1 MSEETRIAKFR
12 LPEWCLYACVL
23 VAPLRCYGLGSLGWG
38 NFSFF
43 RFFGILMILFEIAEM
58 ASYRYLKITK
68 SMSGI
73 FLIIGSSI
81 IAAVYS
87 TLLSSSNFSAMLIG
101 LVWLLFAMAIVS
113 RRPFMIGRLIVLY
126 VISAILPVF
135 FGLYQYASYVLIKQ
149 LPPFPLSQFLVS
161 EGKTGLLFQSEVRIM
176 SFFLDPSYYGMFLI
190 SIIIIISCALI
201 NQEKF
206 GPIKN
211 KAIRILF
218 VIMLFASIISLFT
231 SLSITA
237 FLGLF
242 VGIGIV
248 VLNSKNRKTIWKM
261 LGLLAILLLLLFI
274 IDKVFNL
281 NFWDTLLWKLQVNTE
296 KHGIIGGR
304 GDHMMNAI
312 EKWLSSPLFG
322 VGFGDLA
329 LNGVSF
335 SGHNTLLTV
344 LGQQG
349 LIGFIIHLYFLF
361 ILPLLYFKRGRK
373 DVYDLIAFAPL
384 MAVFVQSMGYD
395 LIYKIDSHYVL
406 MLISFSIF
414 EIVRKDGET
423 EILKENRNARYNTI

>member
-1 MSEETRIAKFR
+1 
-12 LPEWCLYACVL
+12 
-23 VAPLRCYGLGSLGWG
+23 
-38 NFSFF
+38 
-43 RFFGILMILFEIAEM
+43 MILFEIAEI
-58 ASYRYLKITK
+58 ASYRYFKITK
-68 SMSGI
+68 SMTSI

-87 TLLSSSNFSAMLIG
+87 TLLAGSNFSAMLIG
-101 LVWLLFAMAIVS
+101 LVWLLFAMVIVS
-113 RRPFMIGRLIVLY
+113 RRPFMIDRLIVTY
-126 VISAILPVF
+126 VVSAIFPVF
-135 FGLYQYASYVLIKQ
+135 FGLYQYALYFFTKQ

-190 SIIIIISCALI
+190 SIIIIISCVLI
-201 NQEKF
+201 NQEKV
-206 GPIKN
+206 GPLKN

-218 VIMLFASIISLFT
+218 VIILFASIISLFT

-248 VLNSKNRKTIWKM
+248 VLNSKNRKTILKV

-281 NFWDTLLWKLQVNTE
+281 NFWDTLLWKLQVNTDRY
-296 KHGIIGGR
+296 GITGGR
-304 GDHMMNAI
+304 ADHMMNAI

-329 LNGVSF
+329 LNGVSS

-361 ILPLLYFKRGRK
+361 ILPLLYFKRSRK
-373 DVYDLIAFAPL
+373 DVYALIAFAPL

-395 LIYKIDSHYVL
+395 LIYKIDSHFVL

-414 EIVRKDGET
+414 ETVHKDGET
-423 EILKENRNARYNTI
+423 EVLKENRNARYNTI